1 MNRRDILKSSAL
13 FLGYAVSATALSATF
28 MACSQE
34 AKLDWNPLF
43 LSNNQAAS
51 IAEIT
56 ETILPKTKT
65 PGAKELGVPQ
75 FIDKMLKDL
84 LSPEEQKDFLAGLEK
99 LEEECEKAY
108 SKSFVEC
115 TPQQRQ
121 EFLTKM
127 DTEAAKLPP
136 SVWGIRLAPPSPTPF
151 FRRVKELTLLG
162 YFTSQKIGKEVLGY
176 DPIPG
181 CLHCLY
187 APYGRN
193 ECLER
198 ITYNSFGRT

>member
-1 MNRRDILKSSAL
+1 MNRRDIIKSSAL
-13 FLGYAVSATALSATF
+13 FLGYAVSTATLSEVF

-34 AKLDWNPLF
+34 AKLDWKPTF
-43 LSNNQAAS
+43 LTNNQAAS
-51 IAEIT
+51 IAEIA

-65 PGAKELGVPQ
+65 LGAKELGVPQ

-84 LSPEEQKDFLAGLEK
+84 LSEEEQKDFVGGLEK
-99 LEEECEKAY
+99 LEEDCEKAY
-108 SKSFVEC
+108 GKSFVEC
-115 TPQQRQ
+115 TPEQRK
-121 EFLTKM
+121 EFLTKL
-127 DTEAAKLPP
+127 DAEAEKLPS

-181 CLHCLY
+181 KYIACMPLTPGMN
-187 APYGRN
+187 AWN
-193 ECLER
+193 E
-198 ITYNSFGRT
+198 

>member
-13 FLGYAVSATALSATF
+13 FLGYAVSATALSETF

-34 AKLDWNPLF
+34 AKLDWKPLF
-43 LSNNQAAS
+43 LDKNQAAS

-56 ETILPKTKT
+56 ETILPKTNT

-84 LSPEEQKDFLAGLEK
+84 LSSEEQKDFLAGLEK
-99 LEEECEKAY
+99 LEEACEKAY
-108 SKSFVEC
+108 GKSFVEC

-127 DTEAAKLPP
+127 DTEAEAT
-136 SVWGIRLAPPSPTPF
+136 SVG
-151 FRRVKELTLLG
+151 VG
-162 YFTSQKIGKEVLGY
+162 Y
-176 DPIPG
+176 
-181 CLHCLY
+181 
-187 APYGRN
+187 
-193 ECLER
+193 
-198 ITYNSFGRT
+198 SFGTSFPYSLFQKSQRTDFVGILYFSKNRKRSAGL

>member
-1 MNRRDILKSSAL
+1 MNRRDTIKSSAL
-13 FLGYAVSATALSATF
+13 FLGYAVSTATLSEAF

-34 AKLDWNPLF
+34 AKLDWKPTF
-43 LSNNQAAS
+43 LTNNQAAS
-51 IAEIT
+51 IAEIA

-84 LSPEEQKDFLAGLEK
+84 LSEEEQKDFVGGLEK
-99 LEEECEKAY
+99 LEENCEKAY
-108 SKSFVEC
+108 GKSFVEC
-115 TPQQRQ
+115 TPEQRK
-121 EFLTKM
+121 EFLTKL
-127 DTEAAKLPP
+127 DAEAEKLPP

-181 CLHCLY
+181 KYIACMPLTLGMN
-187 APYGRN
+187 AWN
-193 ECLER
+193 E
-198 ITYNSFGRT
+198 

>member
-13 FLGYAVSATALSATF
+13 FLGYAVSTSALSETF

-34 AKLDWNPLF
+34 AKLDWKPAF
-43 LSNNQAAS
+43 LSNDQAAS

-84 LSPEEQKDFLAGLEK
+84 LSAEEQKDFLAGLEK
-99 LEEECEKAY
+99 LEADCKKAY
-108 SKSFVEC
+108 GKSFVKC

-121 EFLTKM
+121 EFLTKL
-127 DTEAAKLPP
+127 DVEAEKLPP

-162 YFTSQKIGKEVLGY
+162 YFTSQKIGKEVLDFDPMPGGY
-176 DPIPG
+176 VACMPLTAG
-181 CLHCLY
+181 MN
-187 APYGRN
+187 AWN
-193 ECLER
+193 E
-198 ITYNSFGRT
+198 

>member
-13 FLGYAVSATALSATF
+13 FLGYAVSATALSETF

-34 AKLDWNPLF
+34 AKLDWKPLF

-181 CLHCLY
+181 AYIACMPLTEGMN
-187 APYGRN
+187 AWN
-193 ECLER
+193 E
-198 ITYNSFGRT
+198 

>member
-13 FLGYAVSATALSATF
+13 FLGYAVSTAALSETF
-28 MACSQE
+28 MACSKE
-34 AKLDWNPLF
+34 AQLDWKPTF
-43 LSNNQAAS
+43 LSNSQAAS
-51 IAEIT
+51 MAEIT

-84 LSPEEQKDFLAGLEK
+84 LSAEEQKDFLAGLEK
-99 LEEECEKAY
+99 LEEDCDKAY
-108 SKSFVEC
+108 GKSFVEC

-121 EFLTKM
+121 EFLTKL
-127 DTEAAKLPP
+127 DTEAEKLPP

-162 YFTSQKIGKEVLGY
+162 YFTSQKIGKEVLSFDPMPGGY
-176 DPIPG
+176 IACMPLAAG
-181 CLHCLY
+181 MN
-187 APYGRN
+187 AWN
-193 ECLER
+193 E
-198 ITYNSFGRT
+198 